1 MVILGLFH
9 PFPPLEASLHS
20 FRTLHWSGPN
30 LTALR
35 RVGLAVRYVRADVQR
50 SRRLRRRESAMLA
63 CGQYDAAEGAFDAA
77 WAGIVYEI
85 VKFDEL
91 GKIWKNLV

>member
-1 MVILGLFH
+1 MLVILGLFH
-9 PFPPLEASLHS
+9 PFPPPEASLHS

-85 VKFDEL
+85 D
-91 GKIWKNLV
+91 